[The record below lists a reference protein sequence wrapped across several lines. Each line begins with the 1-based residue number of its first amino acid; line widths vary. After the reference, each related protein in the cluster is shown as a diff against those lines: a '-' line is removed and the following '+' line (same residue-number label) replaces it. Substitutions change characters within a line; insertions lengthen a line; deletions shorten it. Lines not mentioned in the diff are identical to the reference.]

1 MSWPMLVGFSFTARV
16 WGKLLLGMPKVLQ
29 NKKPASSSVPSSL
42 PSSPTVSP
50 SRRRG
55 MGSSSSL
62 TAQQR
67 PSSRKFG
74 FVDIAALG
82 GEGSC
87 GNCGYIRFQTQAFD
101 QLVLAEDKKE
111 LIRAV
116 ARNSGGSGGGL
127 EEDSEHASE
136 SDDDDDEDDDF
147 EDVGIDVVANKGG
160 ASIFLLHGPPGMCV

>member
-1 MSWPMLVGFSFTARV
+1 MGSWPMLVGFSFTARV
-16 WGKLLLGMPKVLQ
+16 WGKLLLGMPKGIQ
-29 NKKPASSSVPSSL
+29 NKKPSSSSVPSSSV

-55 MGSSSSL
+55 MGSSSL

-67 PSSRKFG
+67 PSARKFG

-116 ARNSGGSGGGL
+116 ARNSGGGGGGGL

-136 SDDDDDEDDDF
+136 SDDDDEDDDDF
-147 EDVGIDVVANKGG
+147 EDVGIDVVANKG
-160 ASIFLLHGPPGMCV
+160 

>member
-1 MSWPMLVGFSFTARV
+1 MGSWPMLVGFSFTARV
-16 WGKLLLGMPKVLQ
+16 WGKLLLGMPKGIQ
-29 NKKPASSSVPSSL
+29 NKKPSSSSVPSSSV

-55 MGSSSSL
+55 MGGSSSL

-116 ARNSGGSGGGL
+116 ARNSGGGGGAQFD
-127 EEDSEHASE
+127 EDDLFS
-136 SDDDDDEDDDF
+136 DDEDDDDLDD
-147 EDVGIDVVANKGG
+147 DVALDVVANK
-160 ASIFLLHGPPGMCV
+160 

>member
-1 MSWPMLVGFSFTARV
+1 
-16 WGKLLLGMPKVLQ
+16 
-29 NKKPASSSVPSSL
+29 
-42 PSSPTVSP
+42 
-50 SRRRG
+50 

-160 ASIFLLHGPPGMCV
+160 ASIFLLHGPPGMYVYNDSFGSFVVRRKPELCPTVSSLRNLTTAIFL